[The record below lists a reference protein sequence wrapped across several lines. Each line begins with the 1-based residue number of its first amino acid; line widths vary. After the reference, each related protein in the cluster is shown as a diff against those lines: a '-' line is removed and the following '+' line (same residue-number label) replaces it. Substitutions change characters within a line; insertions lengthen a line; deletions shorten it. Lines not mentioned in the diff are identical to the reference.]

1 MAAMK
6 NKDESRAFNF
16 ERKNKIK
23 MTKTIVQ
30 AIILLVLGYLLYHAI
45 FDAKH
50 YSEPDKTQW
59 TNDNGFISLSYF
71 GVARKGTTELI
82 AKKRL
87 DEQLKALYD
96 HGYTTISQQDVLDY
110 YQKGKPLP
118 PKALFLSF
126 EDGRN
131 DSSLFAQPLLEKY
144 NFKATI
150 LSYANKIGSKESKF
164 LQPKDMLKMMKTGY
178 WELGS
183 NGYRLTYI
191 NIFDKS
197 GKLIGVKDEKE
208 FKDRENTS
216 YYTHYLMDFIRDED
230 HVPLENRKE
239 MEARVNADYK
249 SMKELYTSTLGFVPP
264 VYMIMHAN
272 HLYGGMNRLV
282 ENVNSENIKAIF
294 GMHFNREGNM
304 LNGSDKDLYDL
315 TRVQPASYWYT
326 NHLLMKIRK
335 DTGEQV
341 TFVNGDKQRAANF
354 ESVTGAAEFDENRI
368 ALTSLPGGKG
378 LLLLKDSDAYQDVK
392 LTAELGG
399 HSVGNQSVYLRYDR
413 KKDAFVR
420 VSILDNEVL
429 LEQKTAGGKVEQIF
443 AVKLEEQAAERSKK
457 LQVVLKGDKA
467 SITVDDQLLVSD
479 QQLNESIQSG
489 QVGLESKASSKNAK
503 DDIYDAVFDNLK
515 IVKITEDGSEQ
526 EKLFTNGYAGVE
538 GVISRIKNAIDASFD
553 WAIDT
558 F

>member
-1 MAAMK
+1 MK
-6 NKDESRAFNF
+6 NKDESRAFDF

-50 YSEPDKTQW
+50 YAEPDKTQW

-239 MEARVNADYK
+239 MEDRVNADYK

-304 LNGSDKDLYDL
+304 LNGSDKDLFDL

-341 TFVNGDKQRAANF
+341 TFVTGDKQRAANF

-429 LEQKTAGGKVEQIF
+429 LEQKTAGGKVEQVF
-443 AVKLEEQAAERSKK
+443 AVKLEDQAAARSKK

-479 QQLNESIQSG
+479 QQLSESIQSG
-489 QVGLESKASSKNAK
+489 QVGLESKGSSKNAK

>member
-1 MAAMK
+1 MK
-6 NKDESRAFNF
+6 NKDESRAFDF

-50 YSEPDKTQW
+50 YAEPDKTQW

-164 LQPKDMLKMMKTGY
+164 LQPKDMHKMMKTGY

-249 SMKELYTSTLGFVPP
+249 SMKELYTSALGFVPP

-341 TFVNGDKQRAANF
+341 TFVTGDKQRAANF

-378 LLLLKDSDAYQDVK
+378 LLLLKDSNAYQDVK

-479 QQLNESIQSG
+479 QQFNESIQSG

-526 EKLFTNGYAGVE
+526 EMLFTNGYAGVE

>member
-1 MAAMK
+1 MK
-6 NKDESRAFNF
+6 NKDESRAFDF
-16 ERKNKIK
+16 ERKNKKK
-23 MTKTIVQ
+23 MTKTILQ
-30 AIILLVLGYLLYHAI
+30 AIILLILGYFLYHAI

-50 YSEPDKTQW
+50 YTEPDKTQW

-230 HVPLENRKE
+230 HVPVENRKE

-249 SMKELYTSTLGFVPP
+249 SMKELYTNTLGFVPP

-341 TFVNGDKQRAANF
+341 NFVTGDKHRAANF
-354 ESVTGAAEFDENRI
+354 ESVAGAAEFDENRI

-378 LLLLKDSDAYQDVK
+378 LLLLKDSDAYKDVK

-399 HSVGNQSVYLRYDR
+399 HSIGNQSVYLRYDR
-413 KKDAFVR
+413 KKDAFIR
-420 VSILDNEVL
+420 VSILDNEIL
-429 LEQKTAGGKVEQIF
+429 MDQKTAGGKVEQVF
-443 AVKLEEQAAERSKK
+443 AVKLDDQAAARSKK
-457 LQVVLKGDKA
+457 MEVVLKGDKA
-467 SITVDDQLLVSD
+467 SITVDDLLLVSD
-479 QQLNESIQSG
+479 QQLSESIQSG
-489 QVGLESKASSKNAK
+489 QVALEAKASSKNAK

-538 GVISRIKNAIDASFD
+538 GVISRIKNAINASFD